1 MKIKEIIGIDVS
13 KKTIDVMV
21 HTTQKH
27 REFGNNSAKDI
38 KIMAKWALKNTSF
51 SQENILF
58 VFEHTGLYSHQLAT
72 TLTELG
78 MSYTAVSGLEIKRSL
93 GLVRGKDDKS
103 DATNIALYGYRL
115 RDELEPSQIPT
126 EALQS
131 IKRLLRLRKR
141 LVRQRAGFKASL
153 KEHKRVLK
161 VKDNQVFFEVQEKV
175 LKELSKQIVKIEKAM
190 DTIIKE
196 NKELTKM
203 YKLITSIKGVGAQ
216 TALYMIVYTQGFT
229 QFETWRKFASYCGT
243 APFPNSSGTSL
254 KGRTKVSH
262 LANKEI
268 KALLSCCATSALQ
281 YSPEMKQYYNRR
293 LDQGKNKMSTIN
305 IIRNKLLARIFAVV
319 ERGTPYVNTLKY
331 AA

>member
-1 MKIKEIIGIDVS
+1 M
-13 KKTIDVMV
+13 
-21 HTTQKH
+21 
-27 REFGNNSAKDI
+27 
-38 KIMAKWALKNTSF
+38 
-51 SQENILF
+51 
-58 VFEHTGLYSHQLAT
+58 
-72 TLTELG
+72 
-78 MSYTAVSGLEIKRSL
+78 
-93 GLVRGKDDKS
+93 
-103 DATNIALYGYRL
+103 
-115 RDELEPSQIPT
+115 
-126 EALQS
+126 
-131 IKRLLRLRKR
+131 
-141 LVRQRAGFKASL
+141 
-153 KEHKRVLK
+153 
-161 VKDNQVFFEVQEKV
+161 QEKV

-293 LDQGKNKMSTIN
+293 LGQGKNKMSTIN